1 MYIALRKNG
10 PDWWVLIPVA
20 STFMLSGGS
29 NCRGNKR
36 EPIVAENEVR
46 LIKKYPNRRL
56 YDTEESKY
64 IKLTQVRDLI
74 MQDIPFKVVD
84 SQSNEDITRNILLQ
98 IILEQESESN
108 PLFSNENLQHFIQ
121 YYSDNTRQGFS
132 GFMEQSL
139 NFFHEQQEMMQS
151 QMKDMMGMNPM
162 KYWSDMGEK
171 NMEMWK
177 DMQKEFLNMAGL
189 GNKDKD

>member
-1 MYIALRKNG
+1 
-10 PDWWVLIPVA
+10 
-20 STFMLSGGS
+20 
-29 NCRGNKR
+29 
-36 EPIVAENEVR
+36 
-46 LIKKYPNRRL
+46 
-56 YDTEESKY
+56 
-64 IKLTQVRDLI
+64 
-74 MQDIPFKVVD
+74 
-84 SQSNEDITRNILLQ
+84 
-98 IILEQESESN
+98 
-108 PLFSNENLQHFIQ
+108 
-121 YYSDNTRQGFS
+121 
-132 GFMEQSL
+132 MEQSL